1 MVFNSGFD
9 NSLWLILSSD
19 KKYRF
24 DIAQFIYN
32 LPKELYDSVCNQL
45 KEYNCNRD
53 NISYEY
59 KCFRKAFRDNNG
71 VNSYYNIEMNPYE
84 IRIKLKRWEN
94 TWDKFQENI
103 NLSLFSISF
112 SNLEDFD
119 DSLCIGSYYYDTSRL
134 LNPCSTGVIIIGD
147 ERNYE
152 LDEIDEMNLKISIT
166 DDDRKTVNVKF
177 DKKPQDVS
185 FDDLGER
192 QNVNV
197 LVKGRKKR

>member
-1 MVFNSGFD
+1 MVFNSDFD

-24 DIAQFIYN
+24 DIAGFIYN
-32 LPKELYDSVCNQL
+32 LPKELYDSICNQL
-45 KEYNCNRD
+45 KEYNSNKD
-53 NISYEY
+53 NIDYEY
-59 KCFRKAFRDNNG
+59 KCFRKAFRDKNG

-103 NLSLFSISF
+103 NLSIFSISL
-112 SNLEDFD
+112 SNLDEFD
-119 DSLCIGSYYYDTSRL
+119 DSLCIGNYNYVSSRL
-134 LNPCSTGVIIIGD
+134 LNPCSTTVVIIGD

-152 LDEIDEMNLKISIT
+152 LDDIDEMNLKISIT
-166 DDDRKTVNVKF
+166 ADDRKTVNVKF
-177 DKKPQDVS
+177 EKKPQD
-185 FDDLGER
+185 FILDDLRER